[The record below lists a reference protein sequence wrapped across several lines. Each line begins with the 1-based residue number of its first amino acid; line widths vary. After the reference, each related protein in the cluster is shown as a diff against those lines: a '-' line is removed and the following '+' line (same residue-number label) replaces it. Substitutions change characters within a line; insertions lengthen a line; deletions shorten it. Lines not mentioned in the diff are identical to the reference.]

1 MAEDEQNPGGRL
13 AANLERVYAGA
24 AAALG
29 WAVQPLAW
37 LADFL
42 QRDPEQTARWW
53 RRNYM
58 RPLFWLAVPLTPFW
72 LVVIGL
78 VGMNLIDQL
87 VSDIPADPV
96 ERRTWYYGI
105 GLTITGLGALLA
117 APFILIRTWVNE
129 RNTHAAEQGLIT
141 ERFTRAVEQLG
152 AEKTVKPKD
161 GEEITAPNIEVRLGA
176 IYALE
181 RIARDSERDHVPVME
196 TLCAYIR
203 ENAREEPPRDFPLS
217 PPDVDDDTVEEEV
230 RDTRRATREL
240 MPRNR
245 RQFFGEAQPPRADI
259 QAVFSVIARRTDRQK
274 EIERESDPPFR
285 LDLRRANLQSLDL
298 TGVDLRGADL
308 RSGRAGG
315 GGPRRGAAG
324 GGDPLEGAVLAGRG
338 WRGRTSA
345 GRLDL
350 GARLEGADPRGGWRG
365 QPSTGRGW
373 RGRPSVGRGCN
384 PPI

>member
-1 MAEDEQNPGGRL
+1 VAEDEQKPGRRL
-13 AANLERVYAGA
+13 AANLERLYAGA

-117 APFILIRTWVNE
+117 APFILIKAWVNE
-129 RNTHAAEQGLIT
+129 RNTAAAEQGLIT

-152 AEKTVKPKD
+152 AEQ
-161 GEEITAPNIEVRLGA
+161 IAVRVGA

-181 RIARDSERDHVPVME
+181 RIAIDSERDRGHILE
-196 TLCAYIR
+196 TL
-203 ENAREEPPRDFPLS
+203 NAFVRHETLEEQAPDAEVGDAALRSDVEAALSVLTRGPLGK
-217 PPDVDDDTVEEEV
+217 
-230 RDTRRATREL
+230 
-240 MPRNR
+240 RN
-245 RQFFGEAQPPRADI
+245 
-259 QAVFSVIARRTDRQK
+259 
-274 EIERESDPPFR
+274 
-285 LDLRRANLQSLDL
+285 
-298 TGVDLRGADL
+298 GAD
-308 RSGRAGG
+308 G
-315 GGPRRGAAG
+315 
-324 GGDPLEGAVLAGRG
+324 
-338 WRGRTSA
+338 
-345 GRLDL
+345 
-350 GARLEGADPRGGWRG
+350 
-365 QPSTGRGW
+365 
-373 RGRPSVGRGCN
+373 
-384 PPI
+384 

>member
-1 MAEDEQNPGGRL
+1 MLGHHRRVTQQTPERGGRL
-13 AANLERVYAGA
+13 AVNLERLYRGVS
-24 AAALG
+24 AALG

-37 LADFL
+37 LADFIK
-42 QRDPEQTARWW
+42 RDPEQTARWW

-58 RPLFWLAVPLTPFW
+58 RPIFWLAVPLTPFW
-72 LVVIGL
+72 IVVILL

-117 APFILIRTWVNE
+117 APFILIKAWVNE
-129 RNTHAAEQGLIT
+129 RTTTAAEQGLIT

-152 AEKTVKPKD
+152 AEKTPLKGRSKD
-161 GEEITAPNIEVRLGA
+161 EDDRRTAPNIEVRLGA

-203 ENAREEPPRDFPLS
+203 ENARTEPPRDFPLPILQRS
-217 PPDVDDDTVEEEV
+217 EGETAASSAANGV
-230 RDTRRATREL
+230 REAMAE
-240 MPRNR
+240 
-245 RQFFGEAQPPRADI
+245 FFGEAQPLRADI
-259 QAVFSVIARRTDRQK
+259 QAVFSVIARRTERQR

-298 TGVDLRGADL
+298 TEVDLRGADL
-308 RSGRAGG
+308 CWAR
-315 GGPRRGAAG
+315 
-324 GGDPLEGAVLAGRG
+324 LEGAVL
-338 WRGRTSA
+338 T
-345 GRLDL
+345 
-350 GARLEGADPRGGWRG
+350 GARLEGAISPRHAYRLRTSSGAAGGGGSLSSAALRV
-365 QPSTGRGW
+365 RAL
-373 RGRPSVGRGCN
+373 
-384 PPI
+384 